1 MVSWNVLVIQK
12 RYVDL
17 AKLTKAAPAGVI
29 CEIMNEDG
37 TMAKGEQ
44 LEAFKHQHGL
54 KMITIESLVNYQKT
68 KTLVLS

>member
-12 RYVDL
+12 HDL
-17 AKLTKAAPAGVI
+17 AKLTKAPAGVI

>member
-1 MVSWNVLVIQK
+1 MVSWNVLVIQEAA
-12 RYVDL
+12 VDL